1 MTTNDVKSDPL
12 ENVVK
17 FVGQRARWAALVVSV
32 LFMAV
37 AATLLTGVVSLPE
50 GRGFAASAASAFAAG
65 AAVLFA
71 AWQFGQQDASQR
83 SKFALDMAMDGV
95 QRAYAI
101 INQPGRATRIQW
113 VNAGRVMA
121 RAIRTSRN
129 VTVADHRDAW
139 DQFREEWRIKFY
151 HFLTRSPEFYL
162 GLDEPTD
169 FNPNK
174 MAYLDDKLV
183 ELLKQTE
190 IKSRFAMQGRSGS
203 GTSNTILSMD
213 SIKPIYD
220 FAEYDEEWQDPLDH
234 TVDFT
239 KQHQVTMQNRDMKGL
254 SLVLYA
260 SEKWTV
266 LGSKVIET
274 KKIESGDW
282 KPEDVVDD
290 EG

>member
-1 MTTNDVKSDPL
+1 M
-12 ENVVK
+12 
-17 FVGQRARWAALVVSV
+17 VSV
-32 LFMAV
+32 LFMAIAV
-37 AATLLTGVVSLPE
+37 ALLTGVISLPE

-71 AWQFGQQDASQR
+71 AWQFGQQDATQR

-95 QRAYAI
+95 QRAYGI
-101 INQPGRATRIQW
+101 ISQPGRATRIQW

-121 RAIRTSRN
+121 RAVRTSRN
-129 VTVADHRDAW
+129 VTAADHKDAW

-162 GLDEPTD
+162 GLDEPAD

-174 MAYLDDKLV
+174 IVYLDEKLI

-190 IKSRFAMQGRSGS
+190 IKSRFAMQGSSGS

-234 TVDFT
+234 TVEFT
-239 KQHQVTMQNRDMKGL
+239 KQHQATMRNRDMKGL

-260 SEKWTV
+260 LDKWTV

-274 KKIESGDW
+274 KKINSGDW

-290 EG
+290 ED